1 VAVVK
6 ILSNITETDS
16 TDKFTDAVTWVLPE
30 IKGTLVKNNSK
41 RKKLIDIDDVKL
53 FEERIKQQIE
63 AIKKEKDNPT
73 YLTVKQ
79 IEDVQKQAY
88 DEAYKE
94 AYEKGIAES
103 EKFLENKLQEERKEL
118 KNKANQLQQCFN
130 TLSRPLQDIDLEVEQ
145 KLTDIVF
152 YFCKQLLGHELNED
166 SSHILR
172 LIQQSVA
179 SLPVAQRN
187 ITVKLNPSD
196 IQLLKD
202 GEVDINDQDWKVEVD
217 ENIAKGGCIIN
228 TSTSSVDL
236 GIENRIKKLT
246 SQLYAGLT
254 EPEDISLKIDDDDE
268 GLNTDLEIEDE

>member
-1 VAVVK
+1 MK
-6 ILSNITETDS
+6 SLSNITEPDS
-16 TDKFTDAVTWVLPE
+16 TNKFTDAVTWVLPE
-30 IKGTLVKNNSK
+30 IKGKPVQGNS
-41 RKKLIDIDDVKL
+41 RNEKLIDIDDVKL
-53 FEERIKQQIE
+53 FEERIKQQIA

-118 KNKANQLQQCFN
+118 KDKANQLQQCFN
-130 TLSRPLQDIDLEVEQ
+130 TLSRPLQDVDLEVEQ

-152 YFCKQLLGHELNED
+152 YFCKQLLGHELNVD

-202 GEVDINDQDWKVEVD
+202 GEIDINDQDWKVEVD

-228 TSTSSVDL
+228 TLTSSVDL
-236 GIENRIKKLT
+236 SIENRIKKLT

-254 EPEDISLKIDDDDE
+254 EPEDTSLKIDDDDDS
-268 GLNTDLEIEDE
+268 LNTDLEIEDE